1 DQWFPEIWCER
12 TTGKLYI
19 HWYDDRANPSNFTT
33 DIYATYTTNGGQSFV
48 TSQRLTNQSFVFP
61 NPPCS
66 PGCYRNG
73 TALNMGSYFP
83 DFAMRV
89 SPNAFGMNGINDSQ
103 FVYVTVPAVK
113 LYSDTALFSATLVNL
128 PGAGNITLDLLNK
141 TTNTAQNRLL
151 SYPDSLRLRIKTSGG
166 VPNGG
171 YTVRV
176 VGNGPNGT
184 PVHERFININVGF
197 VGVVNE
203 NQPVEYSLGQN
214 YPNPFNPSTKVN
226 FSIVNSGFVNVSVYD
241 ISGKL
246 ISNLVN
252 QNLKSGTYE
261 YEWNAKD
268 HPSGVYFYRIT
279 TPGFTDTKKMI
290 LVK

>member
-1 DQWFPEIWCER
+1 
-12 TTGKLYI
+12 
-19 HWYDDRANPSNFTT
+19 
-33 DIYATYTTNGGQSFV
+33 
-48 TSQRLTNQSFVFP
+48 
-61 NPPCS
+61 
-66 PGCYRNG
+66 
-73 TALNMGSYFP
+73 M
-83 DFAMRV
+83 
-89 SPNAFGMNGINDSQ
+89 
-103 FVYVTVPAVK
+103 
-113 LYSDTALFSATLVNL
+113 
-128 PGAGNITLDLLNK
+128 
-141 TTNTAQNRLL
+141 
-151 SYPDSLRLRIKTSGG
+151 
-166 VPNGG
+166 
-171 YTVRV
+171 
-176 VGNGPNGT
+176 
-184 PVHERFININVGF
+184 
-197 VGVVNE
+197 
-203 NQPVEYSLGQN
+203 EYSLGQN